1 MIYLDSNATTQVH
14 PEVLEAMMP
23 FLTDHW
29 HNPSSGY
36 RASKV
41 VKQALA
47 RAHEQVASLINAS
60 PEEIVMTGCGT
71 EANNAVLAFLASQSQ
86 EKKKIV
92 VSAIEHSAVL
102 RYADALVESH
112 GMTVQHVGVDSSG
125 RLDVE
130 AFRDALQDAAMVS
143 VMWANNETGVVQP
156 IAEAV
161 ALAKEAGVPF
171 HTDAIQAVGKTTVD
185 VKAVPV
191 DYLSISGHK
200 FHAPKGVGALYIRSG
215 MHFEPMLRGGGQE
228 NGRRSGT
235 ENVASIVGL
244 GKAAE
249 LMKLRID
256 ENNHAEVAEL
266 RDHLEQRLLAE
277 VNGVTPNGSLQYRM
291 ANTCHV
297 SFEGCEAAGL
307 LILLDEYGVQCSAG
321 SACMTGKQ
329 QPSHVQV
336 AMGISSVQAKSSLR
350 ISLSIFTT
358 REEVDAAVDA
368 IKKAVNK
375 LRSVQGGSG
384 VGPVQVFTSD

>member
-1 MIYLDSNATTQVH
+1 MIYLDSNATTQIH

-36 RASKV
+36 RAAKIV
-41 VKQALA
+41 RQAIEK
-47 RAHEQVASLINAS
+47 AHEQVAALINAS

-71 EANNAVLAFLASQSQ
+71 ESNNAVLAFLASQRG
-86 EKKKIV
+86 ERRKIV
-92 VSAIEHSAVL
+92 TSAIEHSAIL
-102 RYADALVESH
+102 RYADALAQTHAITVE
-112 GMTVQHVGVDSSG
+112 HVGVNPDG
-125 RLDVE
+125 RLNLDT
-130 AFRDALQDAAMVS
+130 FGSALEGAAMAS
-143 VMWANNETGVVQP
+143 VMWANNETGVIQP
-156 IAEAV
+156 IAEAA

-171 HTDAIQAVGKTTVD
+171 HTDAIQAVGKTPID
-185 VKAVPV
+185 VKSVPV

-215 MHFEPMLRGGGQE
+215 MRFGPMLRGGGQE
-228 NGRRSGT
+228 GGRRSGT

-249 LMKLRID
+249 LMKMRLD
-256 ENNHAEVAEL
+256 ADNHAGIAEL
-266 RDHLEQRLLAE
+266 RDYLESRLQNEVDGAQR
-277 VNGVTPNGSLQYRM
+277 NGSEIHRT
-291 ANTCHV
+291 ANTSHV
-297 SFEGCEAAGL
+297 SFQSCEAAGL

-336 AMGISSVQAKSSLR
+336 AMGIDPLQAKSSLR

-358 REEVDAAVDA
+358 REEVDAAVEA

-384 VGPVQVFTSD
+384 VGPVQIFTSD